1 MHPRNSSLVHDL
13 SDPVVLHINTAEAI
27 LRRGIRTNKS
37 LPVIKDVVEINYIEN
52 KTLEKQFLAK
62 KLEYKRAG
70 RDTSEVVLFHGTS
83 PVNTH
88 EICTGNFNLDLSN
101 RFAFGRG
108 IYFSK
113 CPNTSLQYGKD
124 LILCR

>member
-13 SDPVVLHINTAEAI
+13 SDPVVLHVNTAEAI
-27 LRRGIRTNKS
+27 LRRGIRTNS

-52 KTLEKQFLAK
+52 KTLEKQFWAK
-62 KLEYKRAG
+62 KLEYKRAW
-70 RDTSEVVLFHGTS
+70 RDTSEMLLFHGTS
-83 PVNTH
+83 PDNTH
-88 EICTGNFNLDLSN
+88 NICTGNFNLNLSK
-101 RFAFGRG
+101 RFVFGRG